1 VIPLSR
7 ASTSS
12 ASGSSRRQHQLTAVD
27 TRSTSGAAARPFHDA
42 IRIEPLGIGR
52 YAAELGPLW
61 TVGTKA
67 HGGLLLVLLAKAGL
81 AGIDADAPGS
91 APDPLAVA
99 ANFLRAPDLGPVE
112 LETQV
117 LKIGRTASVVS
128 VRMTQG
134 GRAMLAATVTAGRLP
149 DDEPRWADL
158 SDLAAEPP
166 GDATAPD
173 GPGLAGSC
181 ELKFDTPTFA
191 FARGEQGPPVLRGW
205 ARPRGEPVDVLFALL
220 AGDIL
225 PPAVFNLGGGFGWAP
240 TVQLTALLRGR
251 PAPGWLRVES
261 RSCAV
266 ASPWFDEDVTV
277 IDTAGRLVCQAR
289 QLALSPLAR

>member
-1 VIPLSR
+1 MITLDR
-7 ASTSS
+7 ASTTC
-12 ASGSSRRQHQLTAVD
+12 ASGSPRRQHQVTAVD
-27 TRSTSGAAARPFHDA
+27 VRSSGEAARPFHDA
-42 IRIEPLGIGR
+42 IGIEPLGDGR

-61 TVGTKA
+61 TVGTKT

-81 AGIDADAPGS
+81 AGIDAEAPGS
-91 APDPLAVA
+91 APDPLSVA
-99 ANFLRAPDLGPVE
+99 ADFLRAPDIGPVE
-112 LETQV
+112 LDTEV
-117 LKIGRTASVVS
+117 LKVGRTASVVS

-134 GRAMLAATVTAGRLP
+134 GRAMLAATVTAGRLS

-158 SDLAAEPP
+158 PDLAAEPP
-166 GDATAPD
+166 EDATDPGAA
-173 GPGLAGSC
+173 GLAGSC

-220 AGDIL
+220 VGDIL
-225 PPAVFNLGGGFGWAP
+225 PPTVFNLGGRFGWAP

-261 RSCAV
+261 RSSTV
-266 ASPWFDEDVTV
+266 ANPWFDEDVTV
-277 IDTAGRLVCQAR
+277 IDAAGRLVCQAR